1 MMLLYVVNYIIRLT
15 VAFLKVHQKEN
26 AIYSMELPSA
36 GHVTKHF
43 VMTEEKKGIYAVT
56 TVALVKLKKSRPICF
71 IISVW
76 KRYRKNFLNKIF
88 LLHSIVCLLIV

>member
-1 MMLLYVVNYIIRLT
+1 MKAEVKT
-15 VAFLKVHQKEN
+15 EQTKEIE
-26 AIYSMELPSA
+26 AP
-36 GHVTKHF
+36 V